1 MSKSIYEEAL
11 KELTWLVH
19 DEFDENPERSRLNV
33 SQRLDMFKKVKDT
46 LEQAQK
52 QEKLLELYKEINNK
66 RKELIT
72 LARYNTWSW
81 KLDIEIKEI
90 QDKIKEL
97 EK

>member
-1 MSKSIYEEAL
+1 MSKSIYKEAL

-19 DEFDENPERSRLNV
+19 DEFDETPKRSMLNA
-33 SQRLDMFKKVKDT
+33 SQRLDMFKKVRDT
-46 LEQAQK
+46 LEKAQK